1 MFSSEEK
8 TFGEKLFKKRFFLLN
23 KPFFR
28 QIFNKTLDFTEQTIL
43 QNEINEK
50 LPKFVTTKKYFFS
63 KILTNGLF
71 TNIKQMIEKSKAL
84 LSMSH

>member
-1 MFSSEEK
+1 V
-8 TFGEKLFKKRFFLLN
+8 KKRLLGKNFSKNVFFSLN

-50 LPKFVTTKKYFFS
+50 LPKFVTTKKIIFFS
-63 KILTNGLF
+63 KNLTNGLF
-71 TNIKQMIEKSKAL
+71 RNIKQMIEKSL